1 MSRRRKRNSGPA
13 KPQQAQAQDAYI
25 NTLNRTGLA
34 QPNWMN
40 AIAYPETRTTQMYQL
55 WNGLYR
61 DSWITAAIVDIPAE
75 DMLKSWITIT
85 TELAPEDMDQ
95 LDRAIRITQ
104 TKSKLLE
111 GIKWGRL
118 YGGAAGLI
126 MLEGEDTPEALA
138 QPLDLSRVR
147 LGGYK
152 GIRIFDRYIGVF
164 PSVELVENISSP
176 DFGLPKYYHLTGQT
190 GIGNGI
196 RVHYSRILRFTGAD
210 VPELERIT
218 EQYWGI
224 SVLERVIGELAKRD
238 NTSANVAGLVERANV
253 LIRKIKNFNSK
264 LATMSDGSRE
274 NVYQTLYAQ
283 NQTLNNFSTLAIGDG
298 DDATNLQYSFAGIAD
313 VYELFMLDIAGA
325 AKIPASKL
333 YGRSP
338 AGLNATGESDLQNYY
353 DSIAQEQEAHLR
365 PVLDKLLPVIAT
377 STWGFVPDDLD
388 FTFNSPR
395 SASEEQKATIATGI
409 AGQIAQLVNA
419 GVVSPKQALKEL
431 KAAADITGRWTN
443 ITDEEIEAADDMA
456 GVPGEDL
463 SAISQ
468 LLGGTTTGRGE
479 EEPADQGDR
488 GGTVNGVA

>member
-1 MSRRRKRNSGPA
+1 MADEERLEA
-13 KPQQAQAQDAYI
+13 MDTYT
-25 NTLNRTGLA
+25 NTLNRQGLG
-34 QPNWMN
+34 QLNWSN
-40 AIAYPETRTTQMYQL
+40 AIGYPLTRTTQLYQL
-55 WNGLYR
+55 WNSLYR
-61 DSWITAAIVDIPAE
+61 NNWIPAAIVDIPAE
-75 DMLKSWITIT
+75 DMLKNWITIT
-85 TELAPEDMDQ
+85 SGLPPEDMD
-95 LDRAIRITQ
+95 RIERSIRITQ
-104 TKSKLLE
+104 TKAKLLE

-126 MLEGEDTPEALA
+126 LIEGDDTEEALE

-152 GIRIFDRYIGVF
+152 GICVFDRYIGVF

-264 LATMSDGSRE
+264 LVTMSDGSRE

-283 NQTLNNFSTLAIGDG
+283 NQTLNNFSTLVIGG
-298 DDATNLQYSFAGIAD
+298 DDDAANLQYSFAGIAD

-443 ITDEEIEAADDMA
+443 ITDEEIEQADDMA

-468 LLGGTTTGRGE
+468 LLGGTTTGQGE
-479 EEPADQGDR
+479 EGPADGQLQGDIPP
-488 GGTVNGVA
+488 APDA

>member
-1 MSRRRKRNSGPA
+1 MSRRRKRSRPA
-13 KPQQAQAQDAYI
+13 QPQQAQAQDAYI
-25 NTLNRTGLA
+25 NTLNRTGLM

-61 DSWITAAIVDIPAE
+61 DSWIPAAIVDIPAE

-111 GIKWGRL
+111 GLKWGRL

-176 DFGLPKYYHLTGQT
+176 DFGLPTYYHLTGQT
-190 GIGNGI
+190 GI

-210 VPELERIT
+210 VPELERIA

-253 LIRKIKNFNSK
+253 LIRKLKGFTTK
-264 LATMSDGSRE
+264 LGMASDGTRE

-283 NQTLNNFSTLAIGDG
+283 NQTLNNFSTLVIGNE
-298 DDATNLQYSFAGIAD
+298 DDAANLQYSFAGIAD

-419 GVVSPKQALKEL
+419 GVVSTKQALKEL

-443 ITDEEIEAADDMA
+443 ITDEEIEQANDMV

-468 LLGGTTTGRGE
+468 LLGGTTTGQGE
-479 EEPADQGDR
+479 EEPADGQGTF
-488 GGTVNGVA
+488 GAGA